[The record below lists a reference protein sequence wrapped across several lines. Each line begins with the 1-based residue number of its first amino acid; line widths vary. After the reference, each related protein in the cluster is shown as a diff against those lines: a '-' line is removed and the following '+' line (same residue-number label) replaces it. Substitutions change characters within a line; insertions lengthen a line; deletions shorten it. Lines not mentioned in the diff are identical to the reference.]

1 MQAPAQARSANGAV
15 FYTPDGKPLEIRDV
29 WAETL
34 EEEMAFIRELVV
46 AQPTPYSFVAMV
58 MPCAN
63 CPAPRRPLH

>member
-58 MPCAN
+58 SRHGDAPC
-63 CPAPRRPLH
+63 